1 MSIIRDIDIRNEI
14 HHTLIGSI
22 VLTLSWILV
31 SLVHEFFHSLTAVLL
46 GYQVSIKEIAL
57 NSGSI
62 IVTGE
67 MLPSH
72 TALVAISGF
81 MGLTTFGL
89 ALIYFSEHQ
98 SLHMAGVIFLSRAWI
113 DSLPLYEM
121 DGALLAQSSTPIL
134 AWTLLLFEIAVSGGA
149 IMHVIKGT
157 PDKIK
162 IK

>member
-1 MSIIRDIDIRNEI
+1 MNMIRDINIRNEI
-14 HHTLIGSI
+14 KHIITGSV
-22 VLTLSWILV
+22 VLVLSWTLV
-31 SLVHEFFHSLTAVLL
+31 SLVHEFFHSLTAAML
-46 GYQVSIKEIAL
+46 GYQISFNEIAL
-57 NSGSI
+57 NSGST

-81 MGLTTFGL
+81 IGLTTFGL
-89 ALIYFSEHQ
+89 ALIYLSEHQ

-134 AWTLLLFEIAVSGGA
+134 AWTLLLLEITVSGSA
-149 IMHVIKGT
+149 IMHVIKGN
-157 PDKIK
+157 PEKKIRP
-162 IK
+162 